1 MRLAIV
7 TALAAGSLV
16 YVQPSFAAH
25 SSCAGGT
32 LPAESQCAGKDDTL
46 SRIGDKGGTAVCRA
60 DDGAPFSLQ
69 YDRVAPA
76 GYQCSHYHS
85 CTWALQYDPEA
96 WKAFCEID
104 EEALEEEAKRKLEEE
119 KRELEEEERD
129 LDAPAE

>member
-7 TALAAGSLV
+7 TALAAGSLAL
-16 YVQPSFAAH
+16 VQPSFAAH
-25 SSCAGGT
+25 SSCAGGS
-32 LPAESQCAGKDDTL
+32 LPAAEQCAAKDGVL
-46 SRIGDKGGTAVCRA
+46 SRIGTKGGTAVCQAA
-60 DDGAPFSLQ
+60 DDAPFSLQ

-85 CTWALQYDPEA
+85 CDWALQYDPEA

-104 EEALEEEAKRKLEEE
+104 EEALEEEATRKLEEE
-119 KRELEEEERD
+119 KRLEEERD